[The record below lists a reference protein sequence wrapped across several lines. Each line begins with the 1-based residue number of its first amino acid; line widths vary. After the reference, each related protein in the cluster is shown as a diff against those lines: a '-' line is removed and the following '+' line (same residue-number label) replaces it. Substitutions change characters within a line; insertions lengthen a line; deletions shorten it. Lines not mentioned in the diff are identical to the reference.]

1 MLSSNFENEKFSCI
15 YRLSSEMSP
24 EKKELLMNW
33 SSEQS
38 KKGLK
43 ISFGTQTFLSQWKN
57 LFGIVLQFLEYSY
70 FYYY

>member
-1 MLSSNFENEKFSCI
+1 
-15 YRLSSEMSP
+15 MSP

-43 ISFGTQTFLSQWKN
+43 ISFGTQTFLSQ
-57 LFGIVLQFLEYSY
+57 
-70 FYYY
+70 